1 MNFYQILISVMI
13 TMSIQGE
20 ISIEEVKRIDEKY
33 FKDLN
38 VAISTV
44 NGYKSAL
51 ELKMAEETV

>member
-1 MNFYQILISVMI
+1 MIL
-13 TMSIQGE
+13 SIRAE

-38 VAISTV
+38 NAISKV

-51 ELKMAEETV
+51 ELKMGEETV